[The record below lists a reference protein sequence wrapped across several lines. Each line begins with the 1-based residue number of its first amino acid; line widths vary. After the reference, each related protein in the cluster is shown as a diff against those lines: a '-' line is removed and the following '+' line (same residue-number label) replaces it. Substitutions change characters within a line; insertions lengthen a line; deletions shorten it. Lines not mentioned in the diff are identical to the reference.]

1 MKRFQHYLDTLSRL
15 NYLGKGSDICFLF
28 HGGMLF
34 SSPDK
39 WWGDFKKRASTHE
52 GIDITYYRDSRGNS
66 GRFDHTTRVP
76 AMEDGTI
83 LNICNDFLGRSII
96 TEPLCANSVPDFR
109 LLYVYAH
116 VTPFENAVA
125 GARVW
130 ADQEIAF
137 VCPTDKNPQM
147 PPHLH
152 FSCFEVPVSIPL
164 GRLDWDLFSKGSE
177 VRFIHPL
184 FL

>member
-1 MKRFQHYLDTLSRL
+1 MKKFQQYLDTLSRL
-15 NYLGKGSDICFLF
+15 NQLGKGSDICFLF

-34 SSPDK
+34 LSPDK
-39 WWGDFKKRASTHE
+39 WWGDFKKRVSIHE
-52 GIDITYYRDSRGNS
+52 GIDITYYRDFRGNAC
-66 GRFDHTTRVP
+66 RFDHTTRVP
-76 AMEDGTI
+76 AMENGII

-96 TEPLCANSVPDFR
+96 TEPLWADTAAEFR

-116 VTPFENAVA
+116 VIPLGNMVR
-125 GARVW
+125 GARVS
-130 ADQEIAF
+130 AGQEIAS

-152 FSCFEVPVSIPL
+152 FSCFEVPASVPL
-164 GRLDWDLFSKGSE
+164 VCLDWELFSKGPDI
-177 VRFIHPL
+177 RFIHPV